1 MSGQM
6 DFFAA
11 LGNARQAATTPAI
24 TGVFDD
30 ADYISVYTR
39 AEAIEDGVLKDVS
52 ELAREAGFKFP
63 VAIELD
69 LYARLDPNERDAAIG
84 QDFTGRMWDVLTM
97 MKGAANRTPRTDR
110 LHFQVLIQEVEKVGA
125 EPEMNTMNLCAV
137 CLPGDNFEPVITI
150 ALVR

>member
-1 MSGQM
+1 MTGQM

-11 LGNARQAATTPAI
+11 LGNARQTATTPAI

-30 ADYISVYTR
+30 TDYISVYTR
-39 AEAIEDGVLKDVS
+39 AEALEDGVLKDVS
-52 ELAREAGFKFP
+52 DLARQAGFIYP
-63 VAIELD
+63 LAIELD

-84 QDFTGRMWDVLTM
+84 QDFTSRMWDVLTM
-97 MKGAANRTPRTDR
+97 LKDAANRTPRTDR
-110 LHFQVLIQEVEKVGA
+110 LHFQVLIQEIEKAGA

-150 ALVR
+150 ELVR

>member
-1 MSGQM
+1 M

-11 LGNARQAATTPAI
+11 LGNATQVAVAPAI
-24 TGVFDD
+24 TGVFAD
-30 ADYISVYTR
+30 AEYISVYTR

-52 ELAREAGFKFP
+52 ELAREAGFVYP

-69 LYARLDPNERDAAIG
+69 LYARLDPNERDVALG

-110 LHFQVLIQEVEKVGA
+110 LHFQVVIQEVEKVAA
-125 EPEMNTMNLCAV
+125 EPKMNTLDLRAV
-137 CLPGDNFEPVITI
+137 CLPGDNFEPVITVE
-150 ALVR
+150 LLR

>member
-1 MSGQM
+1 MTGQM

-24 TGVFDD
+24 TGVF
-30 ADYISVYTR
+30 ADTDFISVYTR
-39 AEAIEDGVLKDVS
+39 DEAIEDGVLKDVS
-52 ELAREAGFKFP
+52 ELAREAGFKYP

-97 MKGAANRTPRTDR
+97 MKGAANRTPHTDR

-125 EPEMNTMNLCAV
+125 EKGVYWGNFKRGF
-137 CLPGDNFEPVITI
+137 LPGCDTGSGTE
-150 ALVR
+150 

>member
-11 LGNARQAATTPAI
+11 LGNAPQVIAEPVI
-24 TGVFDD
+24 
-30 ADYISVYTR
+30 ADPSADVEYMSVYTR

-52 ELAREAGFKFP
+52 ELAREAGFKYP

-84 QDFTGRMWDVLTM
+84 QDFTGRMWDVLTR
-97 MKGAANRTPRTDR
+97 MKNTANRASRTDR
-110 LHFQVLIQEVEKVGA
+110 LHFQVLIQEVEEAGT
-125 EPEMNTMNLCAV
+125 EPKMNTMDLCAV
-137 CLPGDNFEPVITI
+137 CLPGDHFEPVITI
-150 ALVR
+150 ALMR

>member
-1 MSGQM
+1 MTGQM

-52 ELAREAGFKFP
+52 ELAREAGFKYP

-84 QDFTGRMWDVLTM
+84 QDFTRRMWDVLTM
-97 MKGAANRTPRTDR
+97 LKDAANRTPRTDR
-110 LHFQVLIQEVEKVGA
+110 LHFQVLIQEVEKVGT
-125 EPEMNTMNLCAV
+125 EPKMNTMNLCAV

-150 ALVR
+150 ELMR

>member
-11 LGNARQAATTPAI
+11 LGNAPQVLAEPVI
-24 TGVFDD
+24 
-30 ADYISVYTR
+30 ADPSAEVKYMSVYTR

-52 ELAREAGFKFP
+52 ELAREAGFVYP

-69 LYARLDPNERDAAIG
+69 LYARLDPNDRDGGLG

-110 LHFQVLIQEVEKVGA
+110 LHFQVVIQEVEVAA
-125 EPEMNTMNLCAV
+125 EPKMNTLDLCAV
-137 CLPGDNFEPVITI
+137 CLPGDNFEPVITVE
-150 ALVR
+150 LLR

>member
-1 MSGQM
+1 M

-11 LGNARQAATTPAI
+11 LGNAPQAATTPAI
-24 TGVFDD
+24 TSLFAD
-30 ADYISVYTR
+30 ADYISIYTR

-52 ELAREAGFKFP
+52 ELAREAGFKYP

-69 LYARLDPNERDAAIG
+69 LYARLDPNEQDAAIG
-84 QDFTGRMWDVLTM
+84 QDFTGHMWDVLTM

-110 LHFQVLIQEVEKVGA
+110 LHFQVLIQEVEKAGA

-150 ALVR
+150 ELLR

>member
-1 MSGQM
+1 M

-11 LGNARQAATTPAI
+11 LRNAPQGIAEPVI
-24 TGVFDD
+24 
-30 ADYISVYTR
+30 ADPLADIEYMSVYTR

-52 ELAREAGFKFP
+52 ELAREAGFKYP

-84 QDFTGRMWDVLTM
+84 QDFTGRMWDVLTT
-97 MKGAANRTPRTDR
+97 MKGAANRASRTDR
-110 LHFQVLIQEVEKVGA
+110 LHFQVLIQEVEEAGA
-125 EPEMNTMNLCAV
+125 EPKINTMNLCAV

-150 ALVR
+150 ALLR

>member
-1 MSGQM
+1 MTDQM

-11 LGNARQAATTPAI
+11 LGNATQVAVAPAI
-24 TGVFDD
+24 TGVFAD
-30 ADYISVYTR
+30 AEYISVYTR

-52 ELAREAGFKFP
+52 ELAREAGFVYP

-69 LYARLDPNERDAAIG
+69 LYARLDPNDRDGGLG

-110 LHFQVLIQEVEKVGA
+110 LHFQVVIQEVEVAA
-125 EPEMNTMNLCAV
+125 EPKMNTLNLCAV
-137 CLPGDNFEPVITI
+137 CLLGDNFEPVITI
-150 ALVR
+150 ELLR